1 MRLPNGFTPRSYQRK
16 YMAYFDGGGKRAM
29 WVVHRR
35 GGKDLTAMHQTVKE
49 MHRRRGAYWHVYP
62 SFSQA
67 RKAVWEAFT
76 NDGQRIIDQVFPR
89 ELVARRN
96 EHEMFVELKCGSI
109 WRLLGSDKIE
119 VVGAGPVGVV
129 FSEYAVA
136 KPKAA
141 DLISPML
148 MENNGWESYITTP
161 RGRNHAFKLY
171 NAAKQDSRWFCD
183 LQTLFNTKA
192 YDPEATL
199 AAERARGRPEALIRQ
214 EYLCDWTAANVG
226 SVWGDLVEA
235 LERTGGV
242 AEFDTPSDG
251 VFTSFD
257 LGHTDATGIWFWRI
271 NESRC
276 VDIIDHYEAHG
287 RPMSHY
293 FDVVDDKGYSYV
305 KHWLPHDARAKTL
318 QTGSSIL
325 EQSLQHWPGKV
336 AITPNL
342 SVADGIQ
349 AGRWLLQQPL
359 RIHSRCGEGVEAL
372 RQYHYQYDEDTRA
385 FSVKPE
391 HDWSSHTA
399 DAFRYL
405 ALVVKYGEM
414 VTRPAPKAPPLNVRG
429 HDHTWTLD
437 QLFKDNEQPAG
448 RKRI

>member
-1 MRLPNGFTPRSYQRK
+1 VRLPNDFTPRPYQRR
-16 YMAYFDGGGKRAM
+16 YMAHFDNGGKRAI

-49 MHRRRGAYWHVYP
+49 DAPSSGSLLARLPDLLSGPQSDLGRLHQRRQADHRSGVPARAGEAEERARDVRRAALRI
-62 SFSQA
+62 SLA
-67 RKAVWEAFT
+67 AV
-76 NDGQRIIDQVFPR
+76 G
-89 ELVARRN
+89 L
-96 EHEMFVELKCGSI
+96 
-109 WRLLGSDKIE
+109 DKIE

-171 NAAKQDSRWFCD
+171 NAAKDDPRWFCEV
-183 LQTLFNTKA
+183 QTLYDTRA
-192 YDPEATL
+192 YEPEATL

-226 SVWGDLVEA
+226 SVWGDLVES
-235 LERTGGV
+235 LERSEAISAFEHGGN
-242 AEFDTPSDG
+242 E
-251 VFTSFD
+251 VFTSWD
-257 LGHTDATGIWFWRI
+257 LGHTDATAIWFWRLHGGSV
-271 NESRC
+271 E
-276 VDIIDHYEAHG
+276 VIDHYEAHG
-287 RPMSHY
+287 KPMSHY
-293 FDVVDDKGYSYV
+293 FDVVDAKPYSYL

-325 EQSLQHWPGKV
+325 EQSLQHWPK
-336 AITPNL
+336 
-342 SVADGIQ
+342 Q
-349 AGRWLLQQPL
+349 GRGGSQPL
-359 RIHSRCGEGVEAL
+359 PRGRHSGWALATAAGIRIHSRCEAGIEAL
-372 RQYHYQYDEDTRA
+372 RQYHYEYDEDTKA
-385 FSVKPE
+385 FGLKPE

-405 ALVVKYGEM
+405 AVIAKYAGVISRKE
-414 VTRPAPKAPPLNVRG
+414 APKAPPKVPPLSEAITVDR
-429 HDHTWTLD
+429 
-437 QLFKDNEQPAG
+437 LFEKEEVLAR

>member
-1 MRLPNGFTPRSYQRK
+1 VRLPNDFTPRPYQRR
-16 YMAYFDGGGKRAM
+16 YMAHFDNGGKRAI

-62 SFSQA
+62 TFSQA
-67 RKAVWEAFT
+67 RKAIWEGFT
-76 NDGQRIIDQVFPR
+76 NDGKRIIDQVFPP
-89 ELVARRN
+89 ELVKRKN
-96 EHEMFVELKCGSI
+96 EHEMFVELRCGSL
-109 WRLLGSDKIE
+109 WRLLGDKIE

-171 NAAKQDSRWFCD
+171 NAAKDDPRWFCEV
-183 LQTLFNTKA
+183 QTLYDTRA
-192 YDPEATL
+192 YEPEATL

-226 SVWGDLVEA
+226 SVWGDLVES
-235 LERTGGV
+235 LERSEAISAFEHGGN
-242 AEFDTPSDG
+242 E
-251 VFTSFD
+251 VFTSWD
-257 LGHTDATGIWFWRI
+257 LGHTDATAIWFWRLHGGSV
-271 NESRC
+271 E
-276 VDIIDHYEAHG
+276 VIDHYEAHG
-287 RPMSHY
+287 KPMSHY
-293 FDVVDDKGYSYV
+293 FDVVDARPYSYL

-325 EQSLQHWPGKV
+325 EQSLQHWPKQVGV
-336 AITPNL
+336 VPNL
-342 SVADGIQ
+342 SLADGIQ
-349 AGRWLLQQPL
+349 AGRWLLQQGI
-359 RIHSRCGEGVEAL
+359 RIHSRCEAGIEAL
-372 RQYHYQYDEDTRA
+372 RQYHYEYDEDTKA
-385 FSVKPE
+385 FGLKPE

-405 ALVVKYGEM
+405 AVIAKYAGVISRKE
-414 VTRPAPKAPPLNVRG
+414 APKAPLKVPPLSEAITVDR
-429 HDHTWTLD
+429 
-437 QLFKDNEQPAG
+437 LFEKEEVLAR